1 MNIDIVS
8 SIHGGILLNINNFI
22 YKKNKDLLRKTDG
35 KHVFYW
41 ICVNKCGAKIRTV
54 ETNEKKHELDK
65 NSTFF
70 PDQHCHAPDPIGLE
84 IYQKS
89 INECSTIVASHV
101 SKNSVQQ
108 LVKRQRRNVEI
119 YKEPKS
125 IDEICLAPTM
135 CQTLKDGTFKAC
147 PQIFEQMY
155 VIHGS
160 IKRGTD
166 EIFVPLVFAL
176 MNGKSE
182 ELYNQVF
189 FLLNEFCL
197 ENNINIT
204 QTNDLEIITDFEK
217 AAINSLTENFPQAT
231 HSTCFFHLCQIIYRK
246 IQNIGLSTKYAND
259 PEFNLLARHLPAM
272 AFLPVDRVQEGWAI
286 IKPLFGSNEE
296 EQSLLKY
303 FEHSYII
310 GRQVMKTRGRP
321 RRESVYTPPLFP
333 PELWSV
339 AERLSTGLPR
349 TTNTAESWHRK
360 LNRLIS
366 PHPGLYKLI
375 KTLQSTQNETEAV
388 IEMLLYGRS
397 NKKMKIQVQ
406 SHNIRLKEVQQRLL
420 ADPGYDLL
428 EYLRGIAQNAVTTP
442 TPSLGSSNTGF
453 RDIASHT

>member
-1 MNIDIVS
+1 MNIDIVP

-84 IYQKS
+84 VRKIKEKIKMNAKNSIEDRPLQIYQKS

-119 YKEPKS
+119 YNEPKS

-135 CQTLKDGTFKAC
+135 CQTLKGELFLIKKNENLLLFTTNDNCKYLSESICWLADGTIKAW

-166 EIFVPLVFAL
+166 DIFVPLVFAL

-231 HSTCFFHLCQIIYRK
+231 HLTCFFHLCQSIYRK

-272 AFLPVDRVQEGWAI
+272 AFLPVDRVCI
-286 IKPLFGSNEE
+286 I
-296 EQSLLKY
+296 LL
-303 FEHSYII
+303 
-310 GRQVMKTRGRP
+310 
-321 RRESVYTPPLFP
+321 
-333 PELWSV
+333 
-339 AERLSTGLPR
+339 
-349 TTNTAESWHRK
+349 
-360 LNRLIS
+360 
-366 PHPGLYKLI
+366 
-375 KTLQSTQNETEAV
+375 
-388 IEMLLYGRS
+388 
-397 NKKMKIQVQ
+397 
-406 SHNIRLKEVQQRLL
+406 
-420 ADPGYDLL
+420 
-428 EYLRGIAQNAVTTP
+428 
-442 TPSLGSSNTGF
+442 
-453 RDIASHT
+453 